1 MLCSWLQR
9 NRLMFMLLIKALAEE
24 VGKDGVR
31 VNCLAPGII
40 KTRFSEAVCFVS
52 SPRSCYP
59 IVDPLS

>member
-1 MLCSWLQR
+1 
-9 NRLMFMLLIKALAEE
+9 MFMLLIKALAEE